1 MKITYFLL
9 ILICTLFVSC
19 RTMKQVIVKKDFP
32 AITENRLM
40 KNIESNELEYNTLF
54 AKRVDISLID
64 GKGSN
69 SFKASM
75 KIQRDSFIQISL
87 TAPLGIE
94 VARILLTT
102 DSIKFVDIY
111 HKKYFLSDYNY
122 FYEKYDAHLNY
133 DFVQNILTNT
143 FFNFEIYDGDT
154 KSKKYKLDRTQWG
167 YELSTI
173 EEKAL
178 SRKIRK
184 LYKKRRKNKDF
195 ILILQK
201 ILIDPQLFRP
211 LIMSV
216 EDVEEDTGISI
227 KYENLK
233 EFSGKLFPEKMVFD
247 LISGHQKTSLVLKF
261 QKIEFNVPVDA
272 KLRISSKYK
281 RIE

>member
-1 MKITYFLL
+1 
-9 ILICTLFVSC
+9 
-19 RTMKQVIVKKDFP
+19 MKQVIVKKDFP

-261 QKIEFNVPVDA
+261 QKIEFNVPIDA